1 MKIKFLLILI
11 GVFSIES
18 ISFSQQQ
25 DLPNRMTSEEEVIMP
40 NYLLNSSQRA
50 TQGITTP
57 PNSPTRTIGEW
68 EEVQGLVIGWTSFPS
83 MLREIVRHA
92 KEECRVYIL
101 AGNPQQVWNDL
112 NANGIDTVNVTVLD
126 EEFNTVWSR
135 DYGPWSVYTNEV
147 DTLLTIDWV
156 YNRPRPDD
164 DLVPEVMAN
173 VLNTPLYQTT
183 STEYRLVHCGGNF
196 MTDGFGTGFS
206 SNLVLDENQNHTEA
220 EIDNIMNAFMG
231 IDRYIKMP
239 TLPYDGIHHIDMH
252 MKLLNEE
259 TILMGEY
266 PQGIADGPQIEANLL
281 YVINNFN
288 SVYGTPYKVVR
299 IPMPKDTDH
308 DAYPNAWNGEY
319 WTYTNSTIVNK
330 TVLVPTYN
338 IPEDD
343 IALDI
348 YRDAMPGYNIIGIN
362 SKASIPSLGA
372 IHCITKEVA
381 AENPLLISHQELAD
395 TDDNI
400 NPYPVEAY
408 IKHRSGIATTTLYY
422 RTDETAPY
430 DAVSMTPISGQNGF
444 YIGYIPPQYN
454 GTTVQYYIHA
464 EAVSGKEQV
473 RPMPAPDGYFHFDVF
488 GDDPNTSNI
497 NNEENHNLM
506 IGNIFPNPAS
516 AITCI
521 PLNSEKGQHVSI
533 RLFDVTGKLI
543 QTVFEGELYAGQNY
557 KFFDASLLSSGTY
570 MVEISGEF
578 GTKVQKVMAK

>member
-135 DYGPWSVYTNEV
+135 DYGPWSVYTDEV

-164 DLVPEVMAN
+164 DLVPEVIAN